1 MELQNYYSLL
11 HIEKSA
17 DLESIK
23 KAFRTEIALYHPDN
37 NKSEAARAR
46 FDLLVEAFEI
56 LSNPKKREAYDV
68 MLETSKTNQ
77 PVIIEPK
84 AQEQYKEWKTESKKK
99 SKGYWNTSLTELL
112 VLDIFL
118 EAGFSGL
125 FSGVGDLFD
134 DLGDSLGDI
143 GDLFDVF

>member
-1 MELQNYYSLL
+1 MELQNYYRLL

-17 DLESIK
+17 DIDAIK

-37 NKSEAARAR
+37 NKSEGAKVR
-46 FDLLVEAFEI
+46 FNLLVEAFDI
-56 LSNPKKREAYDV
+56 LSNPKKREAYDN
-68 MLETSKTNQ
+68 MLDATQANK

-84 AQEQYKEWKTESKKK
+84 AEAQYEEWKKESKKK
-99 SKGYWNTSLTELL
+99 SKDYWNTSLTELL

-125 FSGVGDLFD
+125 FSGNLLDGI
-134 DLGDSLGDI
+134 GDSLGDI
-143 GDLFDVF
+143 FDIF